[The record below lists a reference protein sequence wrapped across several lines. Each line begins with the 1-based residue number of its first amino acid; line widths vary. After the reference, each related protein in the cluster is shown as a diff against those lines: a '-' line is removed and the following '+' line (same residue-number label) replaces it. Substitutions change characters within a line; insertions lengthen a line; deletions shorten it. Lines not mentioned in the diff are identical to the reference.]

1 MHRIVSLPIFYP
13 VSRTGFKKRFTCS
26 ESIRARRDTRAST
39 VHAFPRFFRHEIL
52 LKMLHRDA
60 APRPKRFLSRA
71 IRHCKFLRKWMNNGP
86 KQRDKSFLP
95 SSEDPM
101 KRIATELKNK
111 FFVSNTL
118 REGEEEGKDRSDT
131 KERGSGKGR
140 TEQSELSPSKKFKRV
155 LFFLRSL
162 AKFISGKNEIYR

>member
-39 VHAFPRFFRHEIL
+39 VHAFPRFFRDEIL

-71 IRHCKFLRKWMNNGP
+71 IRHCKFLRKMN
-86 KQRDKSFLP
+86 
-95 SSEDPM
+95 E
-101 KRIATELKNK
+101 
-111 FFVSNTL
+111 
-118 REGEEEGKDRSDT
+118 
-131 KERGSGKGR
+131 
-140 TEQSELSPSKKFKRV
+140 
-155 LFFLRSL
+155 
-162 AKFISGKNEIYR
+162 